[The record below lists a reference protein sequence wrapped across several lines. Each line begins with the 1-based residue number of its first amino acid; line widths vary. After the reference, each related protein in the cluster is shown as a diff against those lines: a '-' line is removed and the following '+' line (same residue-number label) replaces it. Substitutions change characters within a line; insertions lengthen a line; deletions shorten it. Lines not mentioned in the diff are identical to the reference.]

1 MALSGIPA
9 LVDGLVSGLTGI
21 RSSSGPRARGVEA
34 VDGASGQSTT
44 GDSRSQRQYV
54 NVEGRVLDRAAPRG
68 TYLNITA

>member
-9 LVDGLVSGLTGI
+9 LVDGLVSGIGALRG
-21 RSSSGPRARGVEA
+21 SGPRVRGVEA
-34 VDGASGQSTT
+34 VDGASGQSAP
-44 GDSRSQRQYV
+44 GDSRAQRQYV